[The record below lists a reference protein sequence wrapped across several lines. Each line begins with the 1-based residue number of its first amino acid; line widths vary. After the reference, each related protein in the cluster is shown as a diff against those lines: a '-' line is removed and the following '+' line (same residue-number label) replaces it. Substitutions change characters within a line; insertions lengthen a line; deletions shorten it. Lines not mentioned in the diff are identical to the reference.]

1 MTSREE
7 LSSRVCQEIDRRS
20 DEIIAVAETILEHP
34 EPGFREFKTAR
45 LVADKFSEL
54 GIPHRDNL
62 AITGVKGTLSGNG
75 DGPTVAVLGELD
87 SLVVPGHVKADP
99 KTGAAHA
106 CGHHAQIGMLI
117 GVAIGL
123 SGADVLR
130 HLTGRVV
137 CFAVP
142 AEEYIEI
149 EHRNDLRRQGKI
161 SYLGG
166 KPELVKLSEFDDID
180 MAMMTHSAAMTGGK
194 EMGIGGSSN
203 GCVAKQIQFIGRGAH
218 AGSAPHAGINALNA
232 AMIALAAIN
241 TQRETFK
248 DADTIRVHP
257 IITRGGE
264 AVNIVPA
271 DVRMETFVRGRTLEA
286 IKDANDKV
294 DRALRAGALAVG
306 GSVRINTMPGYL
318 PLSGDRNLQ
327 SVLRRNAESVLGKKK
342 VLPPGH
348 HSTGSTDMGD
358 ISQIMP
364 VVHPFSAGA
373 SGTSHGDDYLIEDY
387 HQAVINPAK
396 VMAMTVVDLLA
407 DGAANAR
414 QVIARHKPKLTIQQY
429 LDLMESLR
437 GEELFEG

>member
-1 MTSREE
+1 MASREE

-20 DEIIAVAETILEHP
+20 DEIIAVAEMILGHP
-34 EPGFREFKTAR
+34 EPGFREFKTGR

-54 GIPHRDNL
+54 GIPHKDNL
-62 AITGVKGTLSGNG
+62 ALTGVKGTLSGNG

-123 SGADVLR
+123 TGADVLR
-130 HLTGRVV
+130 HLAGRIV

-149 EHRNDLRRQGKI
+149 EHRTDLRRQGKI

-166 KPELVKLSEFDDID
+166 KPELVKLGEFDDID
-180 MAMMTHSAAMTGGK
+180 MAMMTHTATMTGGK
-194 EMGIGGSSN
+194 EMGMGGTSN

-218 AGSAPHAGINALNA
+218 AGGAPHAGINALNA
-232 AMIALAAIN
+232 AMIALSAIHA
-241 TQRETFK
+241 QRETFK
-248 DADTIRVHP
+248 DADTVRVHP

-264 AVNIVPA
+264 VVNVVPA
-271 DVRMETFVRGRTLEA
+271 DVRMETFVRGKTLEA

-306 GSVRINTMPGYL
+306 GSVKINTLPGYL

-327 SVLRRNAESVLGKKK
+327 AVLRRNAESLLGKRK
-342 VLPPGH
+342 VVPPGRH
-348 HSTGSTDMGD
+348 GTGSTDMGD

-364 VVHPFSAGA
+364 AVHPYAAGA
-373 SGTSHGDDYLIEDY
+373 TGTSHGDDYVIEDY
-387 HQAVINPAK
+387 RQAVINPAK
-396 VMAMTVVDLLA
+396 VMAMSVVDLLA

-414 QVIARHKPKLTIQQY
+414 QVIGRHKPKMTKQQY

-437 GEELFEG
+437 SEELFEG